1 MNPDPLVPLA
11 TIVTTDLCAITRGR
25 PVPAA
30 DLDRWAATGV
40 GWVPANASLTVFGA
54 IADPNPWGSSGDLR
68 ILPDLS
74 ARYRTILT
82 GAATPFDMVMGDVVE
97 LDGAHWPLCP
107 RSLLRHA
114 LADFRAATG
123 LEVIASF
130 EQEFQVFGHSWPPA
144 HAFAFDALRRTGTFA
159 PRLLAALAEAGIEPE
174 MILAEY
180 GADQFEVT
188 CRPAPALVAAD
199 RAVATRAMVRETA
212 AEAGFRACFAP
223 KTAPEAVGNGVHIH
237 VSFRDA
243 GGTPVTYDPTGP
255 GGLSRLSAQ
264 FCGGILDHLP
274 ALTALTA
281 PSALS
286 FLRLQPHQWSSAY
299 TWLGDRDR
307 EASLRICPVP
317 TMNGRD
323 PATAFNIEYRAADA
337 TANPYLALAAI
348 VRAGLDGVTR
358 KRAAPPVVAGDPAAM
373 SASEREALDLRRLPD
388 SLPAALSAFERDDVV
403 RGWFEPVFV
412 ETMLGVRRAELA
424 VLGDAQPAELC
435 ARYALLY

>member
-1 MNPDPLVPLA
+1 MNPDALLPLA

-68 ILPDLS
+68 ILPDSS
-74 ARYRTILT
+74 ARYRTGLT

-97 LDGAHWPLCP
+97 LDGSPWPLCL
-107 RSLLRHA
+107 RSLLKSA
-114 LADFRAATG
+114 LADFRTGTG

-130 EQEFQVFGHSWPPA
+130 EQEFTVLGHSWPPA
-144 HAFAFDALRRTGTFA
+144 HPFAFDALRRTGAFA
-159 PRLLAALAEAGIEPE
+159 PQLMAALAEAGIEPE

-180 GADQFEVT
+180 GSDQFELT
-188 CRPAPALVAAD
+188 CRPAAALAAAD
-199 RAVATRAMVRETA
+199 RAVASRAIVREAA

-223 KTAPEAVGNGVHIH
+223 KTAPETVGNGVHIH
-237 VSFRDA
+237 ISFRDA
-243 GGTPVTYDPTGP
+243 AGAPATYDPAGP
-255 GGLSRLSAQ
+255 GGLSRLAAQ

-281 PSALS
+281 PSVLS
-286 FLRLQPHQWSSAY
+286 FLRLQPHNWSSAY

-307 EASLRICPVP
+307 EATLRICPVP
-317 TMNGRD
+317 AMGGRD
-323 PATAFNIEYRAADA
+323 PAAAFNIEYRASDA
-337 TANPYLALAAI
+337 TANPYLALAALL
-348 VRAGLDGVTR
+348 RAGLDGVTR
-358 KRAAPPVVAGDPAAM
+358 SRPAPPVVAGDPAAM
-373 SASEREALDLRRLPD
+373 SESEREALDLRRLPD
-388 SLPAALSAFERDDVV
+388 TLPAALSAFERDDVV
-403 RGWFEPVFV
+403 RNWFEPVFV
-412 ETMLGVRRAELA
+412 ETMLGIRRAELA
-424 VLGDAQPAELC
+424 VLRDATPADLC

>member
-1 MNPDPLVPLA
+1 MNPDPLVSLA

-25 PVPAA
+25 PVPSA

-68 ILPDLS
+68 ILPDVS
-74 ARYRTILT
+74 ARYRTVQT
-82 GAATPFDMVMGDVVE
+82 GAPTPFDMVMGDVVE
-97 LDGAHWPLCP
+97 LDGAASPLCS
-107 RSLLRHA
+107 RSLLKTA
-114 LADFRAATG
+114 LADFRVETG

-130 EQEFQVFGHSWPPA
+130 EQEFQVFGHPWRPA

-159 PRLLAALAEAGIEPE
+159 PRLIAALAEAGIEPE

-180 GADQFEVT
+180 GVDQFEVT

-199 RAVATRAMVRETA
+199 RAVATRAIVRETA

-243 GGTPVTYDPTGP
+243 SGAPATYDPAGP
-255 GGLSRLSAQ
+255 AGLSRLAAQ

-281 PSALS
+281 PSVLS
-286 FLRLQPHQWSSAY
+286 FLRLRPHNWSSAY

-307 EASLRICPVP
+307 EATLRICPVP
-317 TMNGRD
+317 TMGGRA
-323 PATAFNIEYRAADA
+323 PAAAFNIEYRASDA
-337 TANPYLALAAI
+337 TANPYLALAALI
-348 VRAGLDGVTR
+348 RAGLDGVKR
-358 KRAAPPVVAGDPAAM
+358 NRAAPPVVAGDPAAK
-373 SASEREALDLRRLPD
+373 SESEREALDLRRLPD
-388 SLPAALSAFERDDVV
+388 TLPAALSAFEQDDVV
-403 RGWFEPVFV
+403 RNWFAPVFV

-424 VLGDAQPAELC
+424 VLRDATPADLC
-435 ARYALLY
+435 ARYTLLY

>member
-1 MNPDPLVPLA
+1 MNPDPLIPLA

-40 GWVPANASLTVFGA
+40 GWVPANASITVFGS
-54 IADPNPWGSSGDLR
+54 IVDPNPWGSSGDLR
-68 ILPDLS
+68 ILPDLA
-74 ARYRTILT
+74 ARYRTVLT

-97 LDGAHWPLCP
+97 LDASCWPLCP
-107 RSLLRHA
+107 RSLLKSA
-114 LADFRAATG
+114 LADFRAGTG
-123 LEVIASF
+123 LEVIAGF

-144 HAFAFDALRRTGTFA
+144 HAFAFDALRRTGAFA
-159 PRLLAALAEAGIEPE
+159 PRLMAALADAGVEPE

-180 GADQFEVT
+180 GVDQFEVT
-188 CRPAPALVAAD
+188 GRPAPALVAAD
-199 RAVATRAMVRETA
+199 RAVVTRAIVREAA

-223 KTAPEAVGNGVHIH
+223 KTAPDAVGNGVHIH
-237 VSFRDA
+237 LSFRDA
-243 GGTPVTYDPTGP
+243 DGTPATYDPAGP
-255 GGLSRLSAQ
+255 GGLTHRAAQ

-286 FLRLQPHQWSSAY
+286 FLRLQPHTWSSAY

-317 TMNGRD
+317 TMDGRD
-323 PATAFNIEYRAADA
+323 PAAAFNIEYRASDA

-348 VRAGLDGVTR
+348 IRAGLDGVAR
-358 KRAAPPVVAGDPAAM
+358 NRAAPPVVAGDPGKKSAA
-373 SASEREALDLRRLPD
+373 EREALHLRRLPD
-388 SLPAALSAFERDDVV
+388 SLSAALSAFEQDEVV
-403 RGWFEPVFV
+403 RSWFAPVFI

-424 VLGDAQPAELC
+424 VLRDAKPAELC
-435 ARYALLY
+435 ARYAWLY